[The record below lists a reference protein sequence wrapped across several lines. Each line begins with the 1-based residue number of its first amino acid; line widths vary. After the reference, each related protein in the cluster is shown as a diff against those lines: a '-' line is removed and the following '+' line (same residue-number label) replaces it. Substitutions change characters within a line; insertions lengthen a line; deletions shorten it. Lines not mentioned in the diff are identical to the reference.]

1 MALKNLLI
9 NVSVPP
15 PPAVA
20 VETSPPL
27 SVGITRE
34 DAVPAFSGEYTV
46 TPGDEAQTIPCAGL
60 RMTSN
65 ITINPVPSNYGRIVW
80 DGSTITVS

>member
-1 MALKNLLI
+1 MKCLQ
-9 NVSVPP
+9 VSVE
-15 PPAVA
+15 V
-20 VETSPPL
+20 SPPL
-27 SVGITRE
+27 EVAVSAPSPVMIGITRE
-34 DAVPAFSGEYTV
+34 DAVPAFSGAYEV

-65 ITINPVPSNYGRIVW
+65 ITINPVPSNYGLIQW